1 MITWEYIYSL
11 LGIRDFIYFIDSPS
25 IQDALFPIKLVFILF
40 TIFFFGAVMYFYI
53 NSSYIQ
59 YYFLQDTV
67 EFLSW
72 QPYGLRQI
80 NKRWQK
86 IVKKIDSGGEN
97 EYKLAIIEA
106 DDFLY
111 KTLED
116 KGFEGESFEELLT
129 SASSKILPSYEV
141 ILSAHN
147 LRNEVVHNSDYNL
160 DLEMARVILSNYEKA
175 IKNI

>member
-11 LGIRDFIYFIDSPS
+11 LGITDFIHFIDSPA
-25 IQDALFPIKLVFILF
+25 IQDALFPIKLVFVLF
-40 TIFFFGAVMYFYI
+40 TAFFFAAVMYFYI

-59 YYFLQDTV
+59 YHFLQDTV

-86 IVKKIDSGGEN
+86 IMKKVEGGSED
-97 EYKLAIIEA
+97 EYKLAIMEA
-106 DDFLY
+106 DEFLY

-116 KGFEGESFEELLT
+116 KGFDGETFEELLK
-129 SASSKILPSYEV
+129 SASSKIVPSYET
-141 ILSAHN
+141 ILSAHGV
-147 LRNEVVHNSDYNL
+147 RNSIVHDSDYKLNL
-160 DLEMARVILSNYEKA
+160 ESAKTILSNYEKA
-175 IKNI
+175 IKGV